1 MMTGATLYEWIDR
14 HARERPSVEAAV
26 QGAIRWSYAELQDH
40 TLEWAAALLK
50 AGVRRGD
57 RVAVLARPSLDYLAT
72 FLGTTAIGA
81 IWVGLNPKYTT
92 GELLRILTDAQPRVL
107 AAQLEH
113 SSIKD
118 AAHLDS
124 VRAAVKDVACV
135 ALQAQILEGMIPCE
149 HFLNSGATHRDSVP
163 KFIAEVRGDHQAL
176 LVYTSG
182 TTGNP
187 KGAMISQGALVTCSN
202 FQAGHWRVDG
212 LRILNNLPINHIGC
226 VGDITCFALASGG
239 TIVFMEQFDPEG
251 TLRVIQDERLTVWG
265 QVPTM
270 FQLALDHPSRPHYD
284 LSSLRLAVWSGA
296 GAAPALI
303 EKLLNVAPL
312 LATSYGLTESV
323 GSATFTPPTRDRREL
338 SMTVGITAPHF
349 QVRVVDDSEQ
359 DVAAGESGDVLLKS
373 SAMFSGYWR
382 NEEASRAAFGAQGWF
397 RTGDVGALNAAGE
410 LRIIG
415 RRGDRFKSGGYNVYP
430 REIELVLERHP
441 LVAGAAVIGVEDPLY
456 GEVGEAFIATSDPA
470 AIEETQLQVY
480 CRAHLAN
487 YKVPKRFHVL
497 HELPMLPI
505 GKVDKQ
511 LLKRR
516 ASVFI

>member
-1 MMTGATLYEWIDR
+1 MTGATLYEWIDR
-14 HARERPSVEAAV
+14 HARERPSQEAAV
-26 QGAIRWSYAELQDH
+26 QGAIRWSYAQLQDRS
-40 TLEWAAALLK
+40 LEWAAALLN
-50 AGVRRGD
+50 AGVRKGD

-72 FLGTTAIGA
+72 FLGATAIGA
-81 IWVGLNPKYTT
+81 IWVGLNPRYTT

-107 AAQLEH
+107 AVQLEH
-113 SSIKD
+113 SSINE
-118 AAHLDS
+118 AADLDS
-124 VRAAVKDVACV
+124 VRAAVKDVTCI
-135 ALQAQILEGMIPCE
+135 ALRAQLLEGITPSQQ
-149 HFLNSGATHRDSVP
+149 FLDSGASRRDSVA
-163 KFIAEVRGDHQAL
+163 KAIAQVRGDDQAL

-187 KGAMISQGALVTCSN
+187 KGAMISQGALVTCSD
-202 FQAGHWRVDG
+202 FQARHWRVDG

-251 TLRVIQDERLTVWG
+251 TLRLIQDERLTVWG

-270 FQLALDHPSRPHYD
+270 FQLALDHPSRPRYD
-284 LSSLRLAVWSGA
+284 LSSLRLALWSGA

-303 EKLLNVAPL
+303 EKLLDVAPL

-323 GSATFTPPTRDRREL
+323 GSATFTAPTRDMREL
-338 SMTVGITAPHF
+338 STTVGVAAPHF
-349 QVRVVDDSEQ
+349 QVRVVNDSDQ
-359 DVAAGESGDVLLKS
+359 DVAAGEPGEVLLKS

-382 NEEASRAAFGAQGWF
+382 NEEATHAAFDPQGWF

-456 GEVGEAFIATSDPA
+456 GEVGEAFIATPDPT
-470 AIEETQLQVY
+470 AIEETQLQAY
-480 CRAHLAN
+480 CRDHLAN
-487 YKVPKRFHVL
+487 YKVPKRFHL
-497 HELPMLPI
+497 LRELPMLPI

-511 LLKRR
+511 LLERR
-516 ASVFI
+516 ARERI